1 MPNPDDDRLE
11 AYMKQFRPLPA
22 APLPLNV
29 PATRVRKPKHLGI
42 TVWALA
48 MAAIL
53 ILGVYLLRPRAHH
66 VAESG
71 TNSTSKA
78 NSMANARQYSAQ
90 PLTLGVANELLVNSS
105 SFDAALASLESGSGA
120 AVRIPKG
127 KESALAV
134 LSQEDLKP

>member
-53 ILGVYLLRPRAHH
+53 ILGVYLLRPRAQY
-66 VAESG
+66 VTESERH
-71 TNSTSKA
+71 SIVHPS
-78 NSMANARQYSAQ
+78 QYSAQ
-90 PLTLGVANELLVNSS
+90 PLTLGVANELLLNSP
-105 SFDAALASLESGSGA
+105 SFEAALASLESDSRA

>member
-1 MPNPDDDRLE
+1 MPNLDDDRLE

-22 APLPLNV
+22 APFPLNLPV
-29 PATRVRKPKHLGI
+29 ATVRRPKHLGI
-42 TVWALA
+42 TIWALA

-53 ILGVYLLRPRAHH
+53 ILGVYLLRPRAHY
-66 VAESG
+66 VIESERH
-71 TNSTSKA
+71 SIVHPS
-78 NSMANARQYSAQ
+78 QYSAQ
-90 PLTLGVANELLVNSS
+90 PLTLGVANKLLVNSS
-105 SFDAALASLESGSGA
+105 SFEAALASLESDSRA

>member
-1 MPNPDDDRLE
+1 MPNLDDDRLE

-29 PATRVRKPKHLGI
+29 PAATVRKPRHLGI
-42 TVWALA
+42 TVWALT

-53 ILGVYLLRPRAHH
+53 ILGVYLLRPRTHH
-66 VAESG
+66 VAESEITAILKG
-71 TNSTSKA
+71 
-78 NSMANARQYSAQ
+78 NSMAHGQAHTTQ
-90 PLTLGVANELLVNSS
+90 PLTLGIANELLVNSS

-120 AVRIPKG
+120 AARIAKG

-134 LSQEDLKP
+134 LSQEDPKP